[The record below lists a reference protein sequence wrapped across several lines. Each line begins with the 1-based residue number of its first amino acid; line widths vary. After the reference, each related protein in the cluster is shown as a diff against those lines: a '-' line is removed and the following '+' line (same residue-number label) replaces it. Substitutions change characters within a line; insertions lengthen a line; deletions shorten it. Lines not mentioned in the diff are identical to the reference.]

1 MTPHG
6 LNLSDSIGIYA
17 NHIATGSAEWN
28 GAWADFK
35 VSVNI
40 HDDFA
45 IELFNHLQKKRINSN
60 LILPFGERPAPL
72 GWSEVK
78 NILFCFVVVFQLF
91 SELKG
96 TFVSSS
102 R

>member
-78 NILFCFVVVFQLF
+78 IFCFALLLSFNY
-91 SELKG
+91 SPN
-96 TFVSSS
+96 
-102 R
+102 